1 METFISEFSAHPYF
15 AFIIQQLDFVKISVP
30 VTILIGLIIC
40 SGLISGSEVAFFS
53 ISSKQ
58 VFELKSSTYKYHQA
72 IINLLKGPRV
82 LLGTILIANNI
93 INIAIV
99 LLFTIISAQVF
110 DFGSNPVLA
119 FLIDVVAITFIL
131 VLLGEVIPKVY
142 ANQLNIGFASFMAIP
157 MFMLNKVLYPLSI
170 SLVSMTSLIEKR
182 INKRGHDL
190 SIEDLK
196 KAIDITSEEAQRH
209 EDKQMLKGIV
219 NFSNT
224 TVKQIMTSRVDTVA
238 YSIDTPLSE
247 LVEQINENRYSRLPV
262 YEDSL
267 DNVKG
272 VLYIKDLIP
281 NLNKE
286 DSFNWQKLLRKPYF
300 VPQNKKIDDLLRE
313 FQTKKVHFAIVV
325 DEYGGASGIIT
336 MEDILEEI
344 VGDINDEFDEEDVF
358 YSKLDDSNY
367 VFDGKTPIT
376 DLTRI
381 ISISDDYFDY
391 FRSDIETIGGLIVEI
406 AGRIPRIGEVYSY
419 SNLEFKIE
427 SADRKRVRRVKITI
441 HNREEAEE

>member
-1 METFISEFSAHPYF
+1 
-15 AFIIQQLDFVKISVP
+15 
-30 VTILIGLIIC
+30 
-40 SGLISGSEVAFFS
+40 
-53 ISSKQ
+53 
-58 VFELKSSTYKYHQA
+58 
-72 IINLLKGPRV
+72 
-82 LLGTILIANNI
+82 
-93 INIAIV
+93 
-99 LLFTIISAQVF
+99 F
-110 DFGSNPVLA
+110 DFGNKPVLA

-157 MFMLNKVLYPLSI
+157 MFMLNKVLSPLSI

-182 INKRGHDL
+182 INKRGHDVSL
-190 SIEDLK
+190 EDLK
-196 KAIDITSEEAQRH
+196 KAIDITSEQEQRQ

-224 TVKQIMTSRVDTVA
+224 SVKQIMTSRVDTVA
-238 YSIDTPLSE
+238 YSIDTPLSG

-286 DSFNWQKLLRKPYF
+286 DSFKWQKLLRKPYF
-300 VPQNKKIDDLLRE
+300 VPENKKIDDLLRE

-344 VGDINDEFDEEDVF
+344 VGDINDEFDEVEVF

-381 ISISDDYFDY
+381 IYISDDYFDY
-391 FRSDIETIGGLIVEI
+391 FRSDIESIGGLIVEI

-441 HNREEAEE
+441 HNRAEAEE

>member
-1 METFISEFSAHPYF
+1 LETFISEFSAHPYF
-15 AFIIQQLDFVKISVP
+15 AFIVQQLDFVKISIP

-58 VFELKSSTYKYHQA
+58 IFELKSSSYRYHQA
-72 IINLLKGPRV
+72 IISLLKGPRV

-99 LLFTIISAQVF
+99 LLFTIVSAQVF
-110 DFGSNPVLA
+110 DFGNKPVLA

-157 MFMLNKVLYPLSI
+157 MFMLNKVLSPLSI

-182 INKRGHDL
+182 INKRGHDVSL
-190 SIEDLK
+190 EDLK
-196 KAIDITSEEAQRH
+196 KAIDITSEQEQRQ

-224 TVKQIMTSRVDTVA
+224 SVKQIMTSRVDTVA
-238 YSIDTPLSE
+238 YSIDTPLSG

-286 DSFNWQKLLRKPYF
+286 DSFKWQKLLRKPYF
-300 VPQNKKIDDLLRE
+300 VPENKKIDDLLRE

-344 VGDINDEFDEEDVF
+344 VGDINDEFDEVEVF

-381 ISISDDYFDY
+381 IYISDDYFDY
-391 FRSDIETIGGLIVEI
+391 FRSDIESIGGLIVEI

-441 HNREEAEE
+441 HNREEAEQ